1 MKLLATHATEICGHI
16 QISSPAVSQHLKVLL
31 EANVVTMER
40 QAKQRIYRLN
50 PVAISKVEEWT
61 RNYRLMWS
69 RKFEKLDILL
79 QERMKKLNPKPENT
93 IIYLNYLKR

>member
-1 MKLLATHATEICGHI
+1 
-16 QISSPAVSQHLKVLL
+16 
-31 EANVVTMER
+31 MER